1 MQGHDSS
8 QQIGCS
14 SEVLSAQS
22 QASDCVS
29 AQFAKLLTLTGPIS
43 FSVILWWVKHI
54 WKKKKN
60 RPCIFRS
67 EKIDLENF

>member
-22 QASDCVS
+22 QAFDCVS

-43 FSVILWWVKHI
+43 FSVILW
-54 WKKKKN
+54 
-60 RPCIFRS
+60 
-67 EKIDLENF
+67 